1 VKPANITTSMAGPIA
16 ALSEDLRQRTLERAG
31 MLWDSGLSWE
41 EADRRAY
48 ELTTGRK
55 APAAQVP
62 A

>member
-1 VKPANITTSMAGPIA
+1 MAGPIA